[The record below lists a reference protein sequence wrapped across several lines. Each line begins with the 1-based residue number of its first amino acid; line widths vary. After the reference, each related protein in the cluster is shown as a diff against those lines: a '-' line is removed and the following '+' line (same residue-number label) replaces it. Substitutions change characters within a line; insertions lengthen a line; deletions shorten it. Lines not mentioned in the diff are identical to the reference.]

1 MKHDTN
7 WKNVITL
14 AEVIRMII
22 ENVTLKL
29 PHGVIES
36 WLCANR
42 V

>member
-14 AEVIRMII
+14 AEVIRMI
-22 ENVTLKL
+22 NVAL